1 MTEVAT
7 ELQAKT
13 AGDVKDIYDNV
24 AKEVAATITNDDGE
38 TMMEKLSHAMSVVTK
53 EVVEGVHDVEEAI
66 KEHPEMIA
74 E

>member
-1 MTEVAT
+1 VSAVAT

-13 AGDVKDIYDNV
+13 AEEAKEIYDNV
-24 AKEVAATITNDDGE
+24 AKEVAATITNEDDE
-38 TMMEKLSHAMSVVTK
+38 TMMEKISEAIQVVTR
-53 EVVEGVHDVEEAI
+53 EVVEGVQDVGEAI